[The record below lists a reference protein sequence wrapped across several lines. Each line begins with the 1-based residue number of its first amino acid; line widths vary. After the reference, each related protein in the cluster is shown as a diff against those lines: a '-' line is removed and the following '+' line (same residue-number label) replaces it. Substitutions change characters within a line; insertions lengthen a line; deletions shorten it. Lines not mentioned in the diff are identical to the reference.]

1 MNPAK
6 KFDKRGRGEYISFMP
21 DFPAVLMKTMDQSS
35 DLYDKTCNSYQP
47 FKIPKTERAWNDC
60 ARTMGTILFARSA
73 FSLSG
78 GLASAFSCS
87 GERSVLFFAFFCLPC
102 KIGLSTSQ

>member
-1 MNPAK
+1 
-6 KFDKRGRGEYISFMP
+6 MP

-47 FKIPKTERAWNDC
+47 FKIPKTERAGDDC
-60 ARTMGTILFARSA
+60 ARTAGTILFARSA

-78 GLASAFSCS
+78 GLASAFSWRGRVERAFFCS
-87 GERSVLFFAFFCLPC
+87 FFAFRVRSAFRQVS
-102 KIGLSTSQ
+102 KTQ